1 MLQDDV
7 SCSKNYTWWL
17 IIIQVMDMLGPS
29 LWDVWNNN
37 SHTWV
42 LLLTECYF
50 CLMLTKLFAEILIY
64 LSVLCRMS
72 IEMVACIAIEAI
84 SILEKMHSKGYF
96 FVCLCFWWITNYVY
110 MHINCNFW
118 LMKLFYWLIYFLIM
132 LLLSYVNLFPNSYIS

>member
-1 MLQDDV
+1 M
-7 SCSKNYTWWL
+7 
-17 IIIQVMDMLGPS
+17 
-29 LWDVWNNN
+29 
-37 SHTWV
+37 
-42 LLLTECYF
+42 LLTECYF

-72 IEMVACIAIEAI
+72 IEMVACITIEAI

-132 LLLSYVNLFPNSYIS
+132 LLLSYVNLFPNSYISQLCSWRCKAWELLAWSSWHARREKTLPCWSWFR